1 MTPVLVRAGRL
12 VLIAAALAVMAPG
25 TAGAAGKLT
34 EAAAALA
41 GDPVYVDPTA
51 ERAISEADAEEL
63 RDRIE
68 AKDAGPLYVAILPA
82 AAAREAGGS
91 PEQALAAIAKEL
103 NRDGTYV
110 VVVGDQFRA
119 ASTVRESGRAREL
132 ADAAFRES
140 RDQGVAAVL
149 LSFVDAVG
157 EERNG
162 GGGDGG
168 SLGGIL
174 IPLGLAGAAIAF
186 FVLRRRRRSAENDR
200 ELAEVKTTARDDLV
214 ALGEDIGTVDVDE
227 LPATARPDYERALE
241 QYEHGSNALDW
252 AKRPADIEA
261 VSAAVEEGRHA
272 MTAARARAA
281 GQEPPERRPL
291 CFFDPRHGPSVRD
304 VEWTPP
310 WGAPRP
316 VAACAA
322 DAQRIEDGL
331 DPQTREVTVGGRP
344 VPYWNAGPAYA
355 PWAGGFY
362 GGFGGLFPGFLLGSM
377 LGGGF
382 GFGGY
387 GFGYGD
393 SGDQADGDFGD
404 GDIGGGDFGGGD
416 FGGGDM
422 GGGDF

>member
-1 MTPVLVRAGRL
+1 MTTVAL
-12 VLIAAALAVMAPG
+12 VLRSALCLLLATTLAVVAAR
-25 TAGAAGKLT
+25 TAGAAALT
-34 EAAAALA
+34 EAADALA
-41 GDPVYVDPTA
+41 RSPVYVDPAA
-51 ERAISEADAEEL
+51 ERAISEADAERL

-82 AAAREAGGS
+82 SATREAGGDA
-91 PEQALAAIAKEL
+91 EQVLAAIAQEL

-119 ASTVRESGRAREL
+119 ASTVLESGRAREL
-132 ADAAFRES
+132 ADDAFRES

-157 EERNG
+157 EESNG
-162 GGGDGG
+162 GGGGG
-168 SLGGIL
+168 LGGGAL

-227 LPATARPDYERALE
+227 LPAAARPDYERALE
-241 QYEHGSNALDW
+241 QYQHGSNALDW

-316 VAACAA
+316 VPACAA

-393 SGDQADGDFGD
+393 SGDQGDGDFGD

>member
-1 MTPVLVRAGRL
+1 MKAAPLRL
-12 VLIAAALAVMAPG
+12 GLLLLLAAALAVVAAG
-25 TAGAAGKLT
+25 TAFAAGVAT
-34 EAAAALA
+34 EAASALA
-41 GDPVYVDPTA
+41 GDPVYVDPSS
-51 ERAISEADAEEL
+51 ERAISEADAERL

-82 AAAREAGGS
+82 SAAREAGGS
-91 PEQALAAIAKEL
+91 AEQVLAAIAQEL
-103 NRDGTYV
+103 DRDGTYV

-119 ASTVRESGRAREL
+119 ASTVLESGRAREL
-132 ADAAFRES
+132 ADDAFRES

-162 GGGDGG
+162 GGGGDGG
-168 SLGGIL
+168 LRGGAL
-174 IPLGLAGAAIAF
+174 IPLVLAGAVIAF
-186 FVLRRRRRSAENDR
+186 FVLRRRRRSAENER

-227 LPATARPDYERALE
+227 LAPAARPDYERALE
-241 QYEHGSNALDW
+241 QYQRGSNALDS
-252 AKRPADIEA
+252 AKRPEDIEA

-272 MTAARARAA
+272 MTAARARAS

-291 CFFDPRHGPSVRD
+291 CFFDPRHGPSVRE

-316 VAACAA
+316 VPACAA

-331 DPQTREVTVGGRP
+331 DPQTREVTVGGRS
-344 VPYWNAGPAYA
+344 VPYWNAGPAYV

-382 GFGGY
+382 GFGGF
-387 GFGYGD
+387 GGYGD
-393 SGDQADGDFGD
+393 QGDGDFGD

-416 FGGGDM
+416 IGGGDM

>member
-1 MTPVLVRAGRL
+1 MTLVLVRPGLL
-12 VLIAAALAVMAPG
+12 VVFAAALAVMAAG
-25 TAGAAGKLT
+25 TAGAAGMLT
-34 EAAAALA
+34 DAAAGLA

-51 ERAISEADAEEL
+51 ERAIGEADAEQL
-63 RDRIE
+63 RDRIKAE
-68 AKDAGPLYVAILPA
+68 DAGPLYIAILPA
-82 AAAREAGGS
+82 AATREAGGS
-91 PEQALAAIAKEL
+91 AEQALAAIAKDL
-103 NRDGTYV
+103 NRNGTYV

-119 ASTVRESGRAREL
+119 ASTVLESGRARAL
-132 ADAAFRES
+132 ADEAFRES

-157 EERNG
+157 EERSG
-162 GGGDGG
+162 GGGG
-168 SLGGIL
+168 SRGGIL

-186 FVLRRRRRSAENDR
+186 FVLRRRRRSAESDR

-227 LPATARPDYERALE
+227 LPSTARPDYERALE

-322 DAQRIEDGL
+322 DAQRIEEGL
-331 DPQTREVTVGGRP
+331 DPETREVTVGGRP

-362 GGFGGLFPGFLLGSM
+362 GGFGGLFPGSLLGSM

-393 SGDQADGDFGD
+393 SGNQGNGDFGD

>member
-1 MTPVLVRAGRL
+1 MRSTLLLLFATG
-12 VLIAAALAVMAPG
+12 LAVVAAG
-25 TAGAAGKLT
+25 TAGAAGVLT
-34 EAAAALA
+34 ETADALA
-41 GDPVYVDPTA
+41 RDPVYVDPA
-51 ERAISEADAEEL
+51 SERAISEVDAERL
-63 RDRIE
+63 RERIE

-82 AAAREAGGS
+82 AAEREAGGS
-91 PEQALAAIAKEL
+91 PEQALAAIAKGL

-119 ASTVRESGRAREL
+119 ASTVLESGRAREL

-157 EERNG
+157 EEKN

-168 SLGGIL
+168 SRGGIL

-214 ALGEDIGTVDVDE
+214 ALGEDIGTVAVDE
-227 LPATARPDYERALE
+227 LPTTARPDYERALE
-241 QYEHGSNALDW
+241 QYEHGSSALDR

-291 CFFDPRHGPSVRD
+291 CFFDPRHGPSVRE

-393 SGDQADGDFGD
+393 SGDQGDGDFGD

>member
-1 MTPVLVRAGRL
+1 MTAAPLRL
-12 VLIAAALAVMAPG
+12 GLPLLLATALAVVVVG
-25 TAGAAGKLT
+25 TAGAAGVIT
-34 EAAAALA
+34 ETASALA
-41 GDPVYVDPTA
+41 GDPVYVDPSA
-51 ERAISEADAEEL
+51 ERAISEADAERL

-82 AAAREAGGS
+82 SATREAGGS
-91 PEQALAAIAKEL
+91 AEEVLAEIAREL

-110 VVVGDQFRA
+110 VVVGNQFRA
-119 ASTVRESGRAREL
+119 ASTVLESGRAREL
-132 ADAAFRES
+132 ADVAFRES

-157 EERNG
+157 EARNG
-162 GGGDGG
+162 GGDDGG
-168 SLGGIL
+168 LRGGAL
-174 IPLGLAGAAIAF
+174 IPLVLAGAAIAF
-186 FVLRRRRRSAENDR
+186 FVVRRRRRSAENER
-200 ELAEVKTTARDDLV
+200 ELAEVKTVARDDLV

-227 LPATARPDYERALE
+227 LAPAARPDYERALE
-241 QYEHGSNALDW
+241 QYQRGSNALDW
-252 AKRPADIEA
+252 AKRPEDIEA

-291 CFFDPRHGPSVRD
+291 CFFDPRHGPSARE

-316 VAACAA
+316 VPACAA

-331 DPQTREVTVGGRP
+331 DPQTREVTVGGRS

-382 GFGGY
+382 GFGGF
-387 GFGYGD
+387 GGYGD
-393 SGDQADGDFGD
+393 QGDGDFGD

-416 FGGGDM
+416 IGGGDM

>member
-1 MTPVLVRAGRL
+1 MSAAPARRCLLVVLTATL
-12 VLIAAALAVMAPG
+12 ALLAAG
-25 TAGAAGKLT
+25 TAGAAGVLT
-34 EAAAALA
+34 DAAAALA
-41 GDPVYVDPTA
+41 GDPVYVDPAA
-51 ERAISEADAEEL
+51 ERAISEADAEQL

-68 AKDAGPLYVAILPA
+68 AKDAGPLYVAILPEA
-82 AAAREAGGS
+82 ATREAGGS
-91 PEQALAAIAKEL
+91 AEQVLAAIAQEL

-119 ASTVRESGRAREL
+119 ASTVLESGRARKL
-132 ADAAFRES
+132 ADDAFRES

-168 SLGGIL
+168 SLGGAL

-186 FVLRRRRRSAENDR
+186 FVLRRRRRSAENNR

-227 LPATARPDYERALE
+227 LAPAARPDYERALE
-241 QYEHGSNALDW
+241 QYQHGTNALDW
-252 AKRPADIEA
+252 AKRPEDIEA

-281 GQEPPERRPL
+281 GEEPPERRPL

-310 WGAPRP
+310 WGSPRAVP
-316 VAACAA
+316 ACAA

-331 DPQTREVTVGGRP
+331 DPQTREVTVGGRQ

-362 GGFGGLFPGFLLGSM
+362 GGFGGLFPGLLLGSM

-387 GFGYGD
+387 GGYGD
-393 SGDQADGDFGD
+393 QGDGDFGD
-404 GDIGGGDFGGGD
+404 GDVGGGDFGGGD

>member
-1 MTPVLVRAGRL
+1 MRSALSLLLAT
-12 VLIAAALAVMAPG
+12 ALAVVAAG
-25 TAGAAGKLT
+25 TAGAAGIT
-34 EAAAALA
+34 EAADALA
-41 GDPVYVDPTA
+41 RDPVYVDPAA
-51 ERAISEADAEEL
+51 ERAISEADAERL

-68 AKDAGPLYVAILPA
+68 AKDAGPLYIAILPA
-82 AAAREAGGS
+82 AAAREAGGDA
-91 PEQALAAIAKEL
+91 EQVLEAIAQKL
-103 NRDGTYV
+103 QRDGTYV

-119 ASTVRESGRAREL
+119 ASTVLESGRARTL
-132 ADAAFRES
+132 ADDAFRES

-162 GGGDGG
+162 GGGGG
-168 SLGGIL
+168 SRGGLL

-186 FVLRRRRRSAENDR
+186 FGLRRRRRSAESDR

-227 LPATARPDYERALE
+227 LPQTARPDYERALE
-241 QYEHGSNALDW
+241 QYQRGSDALDR
-252 AKRPADIEA
+252 AKRPEDIEA

-291 CFFDPRHGPSVRD
+291 CFFDPRHGPSARD
-304 VEWTPP
+304 VEWAPP

-316 VAACAA
+316 VPACAA
-322 DAQRIEDGL
+322 DAQRLEDGL

-387 GFGYGD
+387 GYGD
-393 SGDQADGDFGD
+393 SGDQGDGDFGD
-404 GDIGGGDFGGGD
+404 GDFGGGDFGGGD

>member
-1 MTPVLVRAGRL
+1 MRSALVFLLAT
-12 VLIAAALAVMAPG
+12 ALAVVAAGP
-25 TAGAAGKLT
+25 AGAAEELT
-34 EAAAALA
+34 SAAGALA
-41 GDPVYVDPTA
+41 SDPVYVAQAA
-51 ERAISEADAEEL
+51 ERAIAEEDAERL

-82 AAAREAGGS
+82 SAAREAGGDA
-91 PEQALAAIAKEL
+91 EQVLEALAQEL
-103 NRDGTYV
+103 QRDGTYV

-119 ASTVRESGRAREL
+119 ASTVLESGRARVL
-132 ADAAFRES
+132 ADDAFRES

-162 GGGDGG
+162 GGSDGG
-168 SLGGIL
+168 SRNGLVIL
-174 IPLGLAGAAIAF
+174 LGLAGAGIAF
-186 FVLRRRRRSAENDR
+186 FALRRRSAEEDR

-214 ALGEDIGTVDVDE
+214 ALGEDIGTVDVDD
-227 LPATARPDYERALE
+227 LAPTAHPDYERALE
-241 QYEHGSNALDW
+241 QYRRGSDALDR
-252 AKRPADIEA
+252 AKRPEDIEG
-261 VSAAVEEGRHA
+261 VSAAVDEGRHA

-281 GQEPPERRPL
+281 GEEPPERRPL
-291 CFFDPRHGPSVRD
+291 CFFDPRHGPSARE
-304 VEWTPP
+304 VEWAPP
-310 WGAPRP
+310 WGSPRP
-316 VAACAA
+316 VPACGA

-331 DPQTREVTVGGRP
+331 DPQTREVTVGGRT

-362 GGFGGLFPGFLLGSM
+362 GGFAGLFPAFLLGSM

-382 GFGGY
+382 GFGDY
-387 GFGYGD
+387 GYGD
-393 SGDQADGDFGD
+393 EGGQGDGDFGD
-404 GDIGGGDFGGGD
+404 GDVGGGDFGGGD

>member
-1 MTPVLVRAGRL
+1 MRSAFCLLLAIALVVPA
-12 VLIAAALAVMAPG
+12 
-25 TAGAAGKLT
+25 TSQAGASGAIP

-41 GDPVYVDPTA
+41 RDPVYVDPEA
-51 ERAISEADAEEL
+51 ERAISAAEAERI
-63 RDRIE
+63 RDRIP
-68 AKDAGPLYVAILPA
+68 ATDAGPLYVAILPA
-82 AAAREAGGS
+82 SAAREAGGS
-91 PEQALAAIAKEL
+91 AEQALEGIAQEL

-119 ASTVRESGRAREL
+119 ASTVLERGHAREL
-132 ADAAFRES
+132 ADDAFRES

-168 SLGGIL
+168 SRGGLL
-174 IPLGLAGAAIAF
+174 IPLALAGAVIGF
-186 FVLRRRRRSAENDR
+186 FALRRRRRSAESNR
-200 ELAEVKTTARDDLV
+200 ELGEVKTTARDDLV
-214 ALGEDIGTVDVDE
+214 ALGEDIGTVDVDT
-227 LPATARPDYERALE
+227 LAPAGRPDYERALE
-241 QYEHGSNALDW
+241 QYQRGSDALDR
-252 AKRPADIEA
+252 AKRPEDIEA

-272 MTAARARAA
+272 MTAARARVA

-291 CFFDPRHGPSVRD
+291 CFFDPRHGPSIRD
-304 VEWTPP
+304 VEWEPP
-310 WGAPRP
+310 WGSPRP
-316 VAACAA
+316 VPACAA

-331 DPQTREVTVGGRP
+331 DPQAREVSVDGRP

-362 GGFGGLFPGFLLGSM
+362 GGFGGLFPGLLLGSM

-387 GFGYGD
+387 GEGDYG
-393 SGDQADGDFGD
+393 GQGDGDFGG

>member
-1 MTPVLVRAGRL
+1 MRKRAFSL
-12 VLIAAALAVMAPG
+12 VLGIALAILLSG
-25 TAGAAGKLT
+25 T
-34 EAAAALA
+34 AAAAGISEAAQALA
-41 GDPVYVDPTA
+41 RDPVYVDPAA
-51 ERAISEADAEEL
+51 ERAISDADAERL
-63 RDRIE
+63 RDQIQ
-68 AKDAGPLYVAILPA
+68 AKDAGPLYIAILPA
-82 AAAREAGGS
+82 SAAREAGGS
-91 PEQALAAIAKEL
+91 AEQVLEAIAQEL
-103 NRDGTYV
+103 DRDGTYV

-119 ASTVRESGRAREL
+119 ASTVLDPGRARSL
-132 ADAAFRES
+132 ADDAFRES

-157 EERNG
+157 DERNG

-168 SLGGIL
+168 SRGGL
-174 IPLGLAGAAIAF
+174 LVPLGLVGAAIAF
-186 FVLRRRRRSAENDR
+186 FALRRRRRSTENQH

-227 LPATARPDYERALE
+227 LAPAARPDYERALE
-241 QYEHGSNALDW
+241 QYQRGSDALDR
-252 AKRPADIEA
+252 ARRPEDIEA

-281 GQEPPERRPL
+281 GEEPPERRPL

-304 VEWTPP
+304 IAWTPP

-316 VAACAA
+316 VPACAA
-322 DAQRIEDGL
+322 HAQRIEDGH
-331 DPQTREVTVGGRP
+331 DPETREVTVDGRQ

-362 GGFGGLFPGFLLGSM
+362 GGFGGLFPGLLLGSM

-387 GFGYGD
+387 AGH
-393 SGDQADGDFGD
+393 GDQGDGDFGD
-404 GDIGGGDFGGGD
+404 GDVGGGDFGGGD

>member
-1 MTPVLVRAGRL
+1 MTLVLVRPGLL
-12 VLIAAALAVMAPG
+12 VVLAAALAVMAAG
-25 TAGAAGKLT
+25 TAGAAGMLT
-34 EAAAALA
+34 DAAAGLA

-51 ERAISEADAEEL
+51 ERAISEADAEQL
-63 RDRIE
+63 RDRIKAE
-68 AKDAGPLYVAILPA
+68 DAGPLFIAILPA

-91 PEQALAAIAKEL
+91 AEQALAAIAKDL
-103 NRDGTYV
+103 NRNGTYV

-119 ASTVRESGRAREL
+119 ASTVLESGRARAL
-132 ADAAFRES
+132 ADEAFRES

-157 EERNG
+157 EERSG
-162 GGGDGG
+162 GGGG
-168 SLGGIL
+168 SRGGIL

-186 FVLRRRRRSAENDR
+186 FVLRRRRRSAESDR

-227 LPATARPDYERALE
+227 LPSTARPDYERALE

-322 DAQRIEDGL
+322 DAQRIEEGL
-331 DPQTREVTVGGRP
+331 DPETREVTVGGRP

-393 SGDQADGDFGD
+393 SGNQGNGDFGD

>member
-1 MTPVLVRAGRL
+1 MTARPLRL
-12 VLIAAALAVMAPG
+12 GLLLLLATVLAVVVAG
-25 TAGAAGKLT
+25 SAGAAGVIT

-41 GDPVYVDPTA
+41 GDPVYVDPAA
-51 ERAISEADAEEL
+51 ERAISEADAERL

-82 AAAREAGGS
+82 SAAREAGGDA
-91 PEQALAAIAKEL
+91 EQVLAAIAQDL
-103 NRDGTYV
+103 RRDGTYV

-119 ASTVRESGRAREL
+119 ASTVLESGRAREL

-149 LSFVDAVG
+149 LSFVDVIG
-157 EERNG
+157 EEKNG

-168 SLGGIL
+168 FGGGAL
-174 IPLGLAGAAIAF
+174 IPLVLAGAAIAF
-186 FVLRRRRRSAENDR
+186 FVVRRRRRSAENER
-200 ELAEVKTTARDDLV
+200 ELAEVKSAARDDLV

-227 LPATARPDYERALE
+227 LEPTARPDYERALE
-241 QYEHGSNALDW
+241 QYQRGSNALDW
-252 AKRPADIEA
+252 AKRPEDIEA

-291 CFFDPRHGPSVRD
+291 CFFDPRHGPSARE

-310 WGAPRP
+310 WGTSRP
-316 VAACAA
+316 VPACAA

-331 DPQTREVTVGGRP
+331 DPQTREVTVDGRS

-382 GFGGY
+382 GFGDFG
-387 GFGYGD
+387 GYGD
-393 SGDQADGDFGD
+393 QGAGDFGE
-404 GDIGGGDFGGGD
+404 GEIGGGDFGGGD